1 MDATKVIEVREG
13 ILSANE
19 REASAL
25 KASLDS
31 HDTRML
37 NIMASPGSGKTTTIL
52 ATIARLRDRLNFA
65 VIEGDIESQVDS
77 NKIKD
82 VGIPTVQIN
91 TGGACHLDVPM
102 VKPAVDLLALDDTD
116 CIFVENIGN
125 LVCPAE
131 FDIGEAA
138 KVMILSV
145 PEGDDKILKYPMMFS
160 VCDVLIVNKIDF
172 LSLSTC
178 NFDMQALLER
188 MAQIN
193 PNAKIFPLSALT
205 GEGVDE
211 WCEWLLSFIKPLEKG
226 E

>member
-1 MDATKVIEVREG
+1 MDVTKVIEVREG

-82 VGIPTVQIN
+82 VGISTVQIN

>member
-1 MDATKVIEVREG
+1 MDVTKVIEVREG

-82 VGIPTVQIN
+82 VGISTVQIN

-102 VKPAVDLLALDDTD
+102 VEPAVDLLALDDTD